1 MKDIHIIQMKNQAN
15 VLLYVNKVILIMV
28 NKNVLE
34 IVQMNNTLNQMNKVK
49 NVLMNAQ

>member
-34 IVQMNNTLNQMNKVK
+34 IVQMNNTLNQMNKVL

>member
-1 MKDIHIIQMKNQAN
+1 MKNQAN

-34 IVQMNNTLNQMNKVK
+34 IVQMNNTLNQMNKVL